1 MMSKT
6 ERPAW
11 TPRLLEGAAW
21 WLAFV
26 LIVLNGIDAFWFFE
40 RGTVARLLDA
50 TSTGQAMPVPSTLRL
65 AATAAG
71 LLALM
76 TWALLAAPRARLL
89 QRIAQAAGL
98 VLALAAGMLT
108 WGKFAVSGTQLS
120 VALSALSTIDAE
132 QVVAQ
137 SHARALVDGL
147 IHPQRAAIYRDAN
160 GRFLEMQRTDQQRA
174 ITLAGVSPS
183 MCSYILHWVLAQQ
196 TDLGIEEIQF
206 ATQRVHMPESIG
218 LPPSLS
224 DTQDIRTR
232 VCRGDAYQHFDLTL
246 FVPLSPAAG

>member
-1 MMSKT
+1 MTPST
-6 ERPAW
+6 SPSW
-11 TPRLLEGAAW
+11 TPRLLEGATW

-26 LIVLNGIDAFWFFE
+26 LIALNGIDAFWFFE
-40 RGTVARLLDA
+40 RGTIARLLDA

-65 AATAAG
+65 AVTAAG

-76 TWALLAAPRARLL
+76 AWALIGASRARTL
-89 QRIAQAAGL
+89 QRIAQALGL
-98 VLALAAGMLT
+98 VLALSAGMLA
-108 WGKFAVSGTQLS
+108 WGKYAISGTQLS

-160 GRFLEMQRTDQQRA
+160 GRFLDMERTDHQRA
-174 ITLAGVSPS
+174 ITLAGVSPT

-206 ATQRVHMPESIG
+206 ATHRVHMPESIG
-218 LPPSLS
+218 LSPSLS
-224 DTQDIRTR
+224 ETQEIRTR
-232 VCRGDAYQHFDLTL
+232 VCRGDAYQNFDLTL

>member
-1 MMSKT
+1 MT
-6 ERPAW
+6 PTNARPAW

-40 RGTVARLLDA
+40 RGAVARLLDA

-76 TWALLAAPRARLL
+76 AWALVGAARARLL

-98 VLALAAGMLT
+98 VLALSAGMLA

-160 GRFLEMQRTDQQRA
+160 GRFLEMQRTDRQRA
-174 ITLAGVSPS
+174 ITLGGVSPA
-183 MCSYILHWVLAQQ
+183 MCGYILHWVLAQQ

-206 ATQRVHMPESIG
+206 ATHRVRMPESIG
-218 LPPSLS
+218 LSPSQA
-224 DTQDIRTR
+224 DTQQIRTQ
-232 VCRGDAYQHFDLTL
+232 VCRGDDGQHFDLTL
-246 FVPLSPAAG
+246 FVPLSLTAG